1 MDKVK
6 NTRVLMESY
15 MKHFAHSN
23 NIKYQ
28 SKNEI
33 LKDIDILINDMKQ
46 DKRQMTYF
54 SITTTAL
61 HNIKA
66 KLVKLPELISDW
78 DATYVDELNDIAD
91 NVANISSMFFENDD
105 ILGSEIQYVIING
118 KRYDQRNCVT
128 ELLGKIIR
136 NILRK
141 DISSSPSSD
150 LPF

>member
-15 MKHFAHSN
+15 MRHFTNSS

-28 SKNEI
+28 SKSEI
-33 LKDIDILINDMKQ
+33 LKDIDILISDMKQ
-46 DKRQMTYF
+46 DNRQMTYF
-54 SITTTAL
+54 SITTAAL
-61 HNIKA
+61 HKIKM
-66 KLVKLPELISDW
+66 KMVKFPELISEW
-78 DATYVDELNDIAD
+78 DSRYADDLNDIAD
-91 NVANISSMFFENDD
+91 SVANISSMFFENDD

-128 ELLGKIIR
+128 ELLGKLIR

>member
-91 NVANISSMFFENDD
+91 NVANISSMFFENDE